1 MKIAGLIRNDVVNGY
16 DVCVSVWV
24 QGCPFHCDG
33 CHNPQT
39 WSFGAGIEVEEDD
52 FIKEVI
58 AAIGKNGIQRNLSLL
73 GGEPLCEQNYPFV
86 KKLIKAVKKEYP
98 NIKVFIWTGYEWE
111 NLTAEQIGVVS
122 LADVLVDGQFE
133 LRKRDIT
140 LPFRGSSNQR
150 IIDINK
156 TFESGSRLVTKET
169 LV

>member
-39 WSFGAGIEVEEDD
+39 WSFGTGIEVEEDA
-52 FIKEVI
+52 FIEEVI
-58 AAIGKNGIQRNLSLL
+58 AAIGENGIKRNLSLL

-86 KKLIKAVKKEYP
+86 GKLIRIVKDKYP
-98 NIKVFIWTGYEWE
+98 SIKVFIWTGYEWE
-111 NLTAEQIGVVS
+111 NLSDEQRNVAT
-122 LADVLVDGQFE
+122 LADSIVDGQFE

-150 IIDINK
+150 IINVKK
-156 TFESGSRLVTKET
+156 TLETGTIVTSEK
-169 LV
+169 LI